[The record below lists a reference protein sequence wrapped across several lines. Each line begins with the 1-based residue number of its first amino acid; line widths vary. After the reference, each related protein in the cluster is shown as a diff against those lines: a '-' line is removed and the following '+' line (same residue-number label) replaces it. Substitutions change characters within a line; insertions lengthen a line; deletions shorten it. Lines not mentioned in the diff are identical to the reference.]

1 MSKEKSPYFSPVTVK
16 VNIFKTIFYAEKS
29 FKVLL
34 MFYSSKSGKDR
45 KPSGLGLLLIY
56 KLLEFIA
63 D

>member
-1 MSKEKSPYFSPVTVK
+1 MSKGKSPYPPPPVK
-16 VNIFKTIFYAEKS
+16 VSIFKTIFYAEKS
-29 FKVLL
+29 FLIM

-45 KPSGLGLLLIY
+45 KPSGLGLLVIS